1 MLLRS
6 TGSSSSSSTPKKVRR
21 YYTFGE
27 VSQMYDVTRRR
38 RMDTIFYEDLGDKTE
53 KERER

>member
-6 TGSSSSSSTPKKVRR
+6 TGSSSSSTPKKVPR
-21 YYTFGE
+21 YYMFGE
-27 VSQMYDVTRRR
+27 VSKMYDVTRRR
-38 RMDTIFYEDLGDKTE
+38 RMDTIFYEDLGDKTD